1 MVDDAKP
8 GRRASDDGA
17 IRDGGGGGGAGAGAG
32 DAPIRAPTP
41 THARSSSIGSEYPAM
56 WDVFGVRPR
65 SPGFGISANG
75 GGKDGK

>member
-1 MVDDAKP
+1 
-8 GRRASDDGA
+8 
-17 IRDGGGGGGAGAGAG
+17 
-32 DAPIRAPTP
+32 
-41 THARSSSIGSEYPAM
+41 M